1 MYQKWEEEP
10 AMLEATQPTIEKH
23 SATNAEREAH
33 EAAITATSVTAT
45 TLLPGICM
53 LQCVAVC
60 TSVLRC
66 VSVCS

>member
-1 MYQKWEEEP
+1 VLQCVP
-10 AMLEATQPTIEKH
+10 VCCGVFLCVP
-23 SATNAEREAH
+23 RDEAH
-33 EAAITATSVTAT
+33 EAAVTAASAAVT
-45 TLLPGICM
+45 MLLSGICM